1 MFYNMPSVSEITGFS
16 FLFSVLIAILL
27 YMITLLRGSKIAI
40 RREGEGKRIRLI
52 EYIPREQYY
61 FTEEGQLT
69 YYSNLKKNRLIIF
82 GGPSLI
88 LFLIF
93 KLMFSTPYQNEVNLS
108 NVLTFA
114 FFSMTIIMAV
124 FSYIYSNIIFYY
136 LIPLV
141 PLLYSLYVFDYR
153 NLPPF
158 LYIEGMG
165 VLILFSV
172 SFYCIMAFSLPLPAI
187 RKLLSLSGFLDI
199 LLSIL
204 ITLFFKSV
212 IVKMEPFF
220 YNRTVI
226 SGPLLTIE
234 NFNELISTLFLKDI
248 KVDWLAVNISNILE
262 GLGNGIN
269 IYKVQHMESVF
280 NLSDKITFSILSSYS
295 IARIIFGLK
304 DKLGKAKAREIYE
317 NLQKQSNVSYSVL
330 RDCIFYGGEKYQD
343 KIFSN
348 REYKNTI
355 ISTEQGFEFYVE
367 KRNWVIGI
375 SRFAQNVVGFL
386 KKLI

>member
-1 MFYNMPSVSEITGFS
+1 MFYNMPSVSEITDFS

-40 RREGEGKRIRLI
+40 RRKGKGKRIRLI

-69 YYSNLKKNRLIIF
+69 YYHNLKKNRLVIF
-82 GGPSLI
+82 VCLSLI

-93 KLMFSTPYQNEVNLS
+93 KLTFHIPYQNEVKLS

-114 FFSMTIIMAV
+114 FFAMATIMV
-124 FSYIYSNIIFYY
+124 MFNYIYSNIIFYY
-136 LIPLV
+136 LIPLS

-199 LLSIL
+199 FLSIL

-212 IVKMEPFF
+212 IVKMEPYF
-220 YNRTVI
+220 YNGTVI

-234 NFNELISTLFLKDI
+234 NFNGLISTLFLKDI
-248 KVDWLAVNISNILE
+248 KVDWLVVNIPNILE

-269 IYKVQHMESVF
+269 IYKVQHIESVF

-317 NLQKQSNVSYSVL
+317 NLQ
-330 RDCIFYGGEKYQD
+330 
-343 KIFSN
+343 
-348 REYKNTI
+348 
-355 ISTEQGFEFYVE
+355 
-367 KRNWVIGI
+367 
-375 SRFAQNVVGFL
+375 
-386 KKLI
+386 

>member
-16 FLFSVLIAILL
+16 FQFLVLIAIIL
-27 YMITLLRGSKIAI
+27 YVITLLRGSKIAI
-40 RREGEGKRIRLI
+40 RREGKGKRIRLI

-114 FFSMTIIMAV
+114 FFSMTTIMAV

-172 SFYCIMAFSLPLPAI
+172 SFFCILAFSLPLPAI

-234 NFNELISTLFLKDI
+234 NFNGLISTLFLKDI
-248 KVDWLAVNISNILE
+248 KVDWLAVNIPNILE

-295 IARIIFGLK
+295 IARILFGLK
-304 DKLGKAKAREIYE
+304 DKLGKAKAKDIYE
-317 NLQKQSNVSYSVL
+317 KIENQENADYEDL

-348 REYKNTI
+348 REYKKTI
-355 ISTEQGFEFYVE
+355 ISTEQGFQFYVE
-367 KRNWVIGI
+367 KCNWINTI
-375 SRFAQNVVGFL
+375 SKFSKNVVEFL

>member
-1 MFYNMPSVSEITGFS
+1 MPSVSEITGFS
-16 FLFSVLIAILL
+16 FQFLVLIAIIL
-27 YMITLLRGSKIAI
+27 YVITLLRGSKIAI
-40 RREGEGKRIRLI
+40 RREGKGKRIRLI

-114 FFSMTIIMAV
+114 FFSMTTIMAV

-199 LLSIL
+199 FLSIL

-212 IVKMEPFF
+212 IVKMEPYF
-220 YNRTVI
+220 YNGTVI

-234 NFNELISTLFLKDI
+234 NFNGLISTLFLKDI
-248 KVDWLAVNISNILE
+248 KVDWLAVNIPNILE

-295 IARIIFGLK
+295 IARILFGLK
-304 DKLGKAKAREIYE
+304 DKLGKAKAKDIYE
-317 NLQKQSNVSYSVL
+317 KIENQENADYEDL

-348 REYKNTI
+348 REYKKTI
-355 ISTEQGFEFYVE
+355 ISTEQGFQFYVE
-367 KRNWVIGI
+367 KCNWINTI
-375 SRFAQNVVGFL
+375 SKFSKNVVEFL

>member
-1 MFYNMPSVSEITGFS
+1 MFYNMPSVSEITDFS

-40 RREGEGKRIRLI
+40 RRKGKGKRIRLI

-69 YYSNLKKNRLIIF
+69 YYHNLKKNRLVIF
-82 GGPSLI
+82 VCLSLI

-93 KLMFSTPYQNEVNLS
+93 KLTFHIPYQNEVKLS

-114 FFSMTIIMAV
+114 FFAMATIMV
-124 FSYIYSNIIFYY
+124 MFNYIYSNIIFYY
-136 LIPLV
+136 LIPLS

-199 LLSIL
+199 FLSIL

-212 IVKMEPFF
+212 IVKMEPYF
-220 YNRTVI
+220 YNGTVI

-234 NFNELISTLFLKDI
+234 NFNGLISTLFLKDI
-248 KVDWLAVNISNILE
+248 KVDWLVVNIPNI
-262 GLGNGIN
+262 
-269 IYKVQHMESVF
+269 
-280 NLSDKITFSILSSYS
+280 
-295 IARIIFGLK
+295 
-304 DKLGKAKAREIYE
+304 
-317 NLQKQSNVSYSVL
+317 
-330 RDCIFYGGEKYQD
+330 
-343 KIFSN
+343 
-348 REYKNTI
+348 
-355 ISTEQGFEFYVE
+355 
-367 KRNWVIGI
+367 
-375 SRFAQNVVGFL
+375 
-386 KKLI
+386 

>member
-1 MFYNMPSVSEITGFS
+1 MPSVSEITGFS
-16 FLFSVLIAILL
+16 FQFLVLIAIIL
-27 YMITLLRGSKIAI
+27 YVITLLRGSKIAI
-40 RREGEGKRIRLI
+40 RREGKGKRIRLI

-69 YYSNLKKNRLIIF
+69 YYSNLKKNRLMIF

-114 FFSMTIIMAV
+114 FFSMTTIMAV

-172 SFYCIMAFSLPLPAI
+172 SFYCILAFSLPLPAI

-234 NFNELISTLFLKDI
+234 NFNGLISTLFLKDI
-248 KVDWLAVNISNILE
+248 KVDWLAVNIPNILE

-295 IARIIFGLK
+295 IARILFGLK
-304 DKLGKAKAREIYE
+304 DKLGKAKAKDIYE
-317 NLQKQSNVSYSVL
+317 KIENQENADYEDL

-348 REYKNTI
+348 REYKKTI
-355 ISTEQGFEFYVE
+355 ISTEQGFQFYVE
-367 KRNWVIGI
+367 KCNWINTI
-375 SRFAQNVVGFL
+375 SKFSKNVVEFL

>member
-1 MFYNMPSVSEITGFS
+1 MFYNMPSVSEITDFS

-40 RREGEGKRIRLI
+40 RRKGKGKRIRLI

-93 KLMFSTPYQNEVNLS
+93 KLMFSTPYHNEVNLS

-114 FFSMTIIMAV
+114 FFSMTTIMAV

-172 SFYCIMAFSLPLPAI
+172 SFYCILAFSLPLPAI

-234 NFNELISTLFLKDI
+234 NFNGLISTLFLKDI
-248 KVDWLAVNISNILE
+248 KVDWLAVNIPNILE

-295 IARIIFGLK
+295 IARILFGLK
-304 DKLGKAKAREIYE
+304 DKLGKAKAKDIYE
-317 NLQKQSNVSYSVL
+317 KIENQENADYEDL

-348 REYKNTI
+348 REYKKTI
-355 ISTEQGFEFYVE
+355 ISTEQGFQFYVE
-367 KRNWVIGI
+367 KCNWINTI
-375 SRFAQNVVGFL
+375 SKFSKNVVEFL

>member
-16 FLFSVLIAILL
+16 FQFLVLIAIIL
-27 YMITLLRGSKIAI
+27 YVITLLRGSKIAI
-40 RREGEGKRIRLI
+40 RREGKGKRIRLI

-114 FFSMTIIMAV
+114 FFSMTTIMAV

-172 SFYCIMAFSLPLPAI
+172 SFYCILAFSLPLPAI

-234 NFNELISTLFLKDI
+234 NFNGLISTLFLKDI
-248 KVDWLAVNISNILE
+248 KVDWLAVNIPNILE

-295 IARIIFGLK
+295 IARILFGLK
-304 DKLGKAKAREIYE
+304 DKLGKAKAKDIYE
-317 NLQKQSNVSYSVL
+317 KIENQENADYEDL

-348 REYKNTI
+348 REYKKTI
-355 ISTEQGFEFYVE
+355 ISTEQGFQFYVE
-367 KRNWVIGI
+367 KCNWINTI
-375 SRFAQNVVGFL
+375 SKFSKNVVEFL
-386 KKLI
+386 KKRI

>member
-1 MFYNMPSVSEITGFS
+1 MPSVSEITGFS
-16 FLFSVLIAILL
+16 FQFLVLIAIIL
-27 YMITLLRGSKIAI
+27 YVITLLRGSKIAI
-40 RREGEGKRIRLI
+40 RREGKGKRIRLI

-220 YNRTVI
+220 YDRTVF
-226 SGPLLTIE
+226 SGSLVTIE
-234 NFNELISTLFLKDI
+234 NINGLISTLFIKDI
-248 KVDWLAVNISNILE
+248 KVDWLAVNIPIILE
-262 GLGNGIN
+262 GLGDGIN
-269 IYKVQHMESVF
+269 IFKIQRVESVF
-280 NLSDKITFSILSSYS
+280 NMSDKITYAIISSYS

-304 DKLGKAKAREIYE
+304 DKLGKAKAKDIYE
-317 NLQKQSNVSYSVL
+317 KIENQENADYEDL

-367 KRNWVIGI
+367 KCNWINTI
-375 SRFAQNVVGFL
+375 SKFSQNVVEFL

>member
-1 MFYNMPSVSEITGFS
+1 MFYNMPSVSEITFFS

-27 YMITLLRGSKIAI
+27 YMITLLRDSKIAI
-40 RREGEGKRIRLI
+40 KRAGKGKRIRLI

-61 FTEEGQLT
+61 STEEGQLT
-69 YYSNLKKNRLIIF
+69 YYHNLKKNRLVIF
-82 GGPSLI
+82 VCLSLI

-93 KLMFSTPYQNEVNLS
+93 KLTFHIPYQNEVKLS
-108 NVLTFA
+108 NVLTSA
-114 FFSMTIIMAV
+114 LFSIVTIMAV
-124 FSYIYSNIIFYY
+124 FNYIYSNIVFYY

-199 LLSIL
+199 FLSIL

-220 YNRTVI
+220 YDRTVF
-226 SGPLLTIE
+226 SGSLVTIE
-234 NFNELISTLFLKDI
+234 NINGLSSIFFINSI
-248 KVDWLAVNISNILE
+248 KLDKVAVNIPVILKE
-262 GLGNGIN
+262 IGDVIN
-269 IYKVQHMESVF
+269 IYKIQRVESVF
-280 NLSDKITFSILSSYS
+280 NLSDKITFAVLSSYS
-295 IARIIFGLK
+295 IARILFGLK
-304 DKLGKAKAREIYE
+304 DKLGKAKAKDIYE
-317 NLQKQSNVSYSVL
+317 KIENQENADYEDL

-348 REYKNTI
+348 REYKKTI
-355 ISTEQGFEFYVE
+355 ISTEQGFHFYVE
-367 KRNWVIGI
+367 KCNWINTI
-375 SRFAQNVVGFL
+375 SKFSKNVVEFL

>member
-1 MFYNMPSVSEITGFS
+1 MVMFN
-16 FLFSVLIAILL
+16 
-27 YMITLLRGSKIAI
+27 
-40 RREGEGKRIRLI
+40 
-52 EYIPREQYY
+52 
-61 FTEEGQLT
+61 
-69 YYSNLKKNRLIIF
+69 
-82 GGPSLI
+82 
-88 LFLIF
+88 
-93 KLMFSTPYQNEVNLS
+93 
-108 NVLTFA
+108 
-114 FFSMTIIMAV
+114 
-124 FSYIYSNIIFYY
+124 YIYSNIIFYY
-136 LIPLV
+136 LIPLS

-199 LLSIL
+199 FLSIL

-212 IVKMEPFF
+212 IVKMEPYF
-220 YNRTVI
+220 YNGTVI

-234 NFNELISTLFLKDI
+234 NFNGLISTLFLKDI
-248 KVDWLAVNISNILE
+248 KVDWLVVNIPNILE

-269 IYKVQHMESVF
+269 IYKVQHIESVF

-343 KIFSN
+343 KIFFN

-367 KRNWVIGI
+367 KCNWVISI
-375 SRFAQNVVGFL
+375 SHFTQNVVGFL

>member
-1 MFYNMPSVSEITGFS
+1 MPSVSEITGFS
-16 FLFSVLIAILL
+16 FQFLVLIAIIL
-27 YMITLLRGSKIAI
+27 YVITLLRGSKIAI
-40 RREGEGKRIRLI
+40 RREGKGKRIRLI

-114 FFSMTIIMAV
+114 FFSMTTIMAV

-172 SFYCIMAFSLPLPAI
+172 SFYCILAFSLPLPAI

-234 NFNELISTLFLKDI
+234 NFNGLISTLFLKDI
-248 KVDWLAVNISNILE
+248 KVDWLAVNIPNILE

-295 IARIIFGLK
+295 IARILFGLK
-304 DKLGKAKAREIYE
+304 DKLGKAKAKDIYE
-317 NLQKQSNVSYSVL
+317 KIENQENADYEDL

-348 REYKNTI
+348 REYKKTI
-355 ISTEQGFEFYVE
+355 ISTEQGFQFYVE
-367 KRNWVIGI
+367 KCNWINTI
-375 SRFAQNVVGFL
+375 SKFSKNVVEFL

>member
-16 FLFSVLIAILL
+16 FQFLVLIAIIL
-27 YMITLLRGSKIAI
+27 YVITLLRGSKIAI
-40 RREGEGKRIRLI
+40 RREGKGKRIRLI

-114 FFSMTIIMAV
+114 FFSMTTIMAV

-172 SFYCIMAFSLPLPAI
+172 SFYCILAFSLPLPAI

-234 NFNELISTLFLKDI
+234 NFNGLISTLFLKDI
-248 KVDWLAVNISNILE
+248 KVDWLAVNIPNILE

-295 IARIIFGLK
+295 IARILFGLK
-304 DKLGKAKAREIYE
+304 DKLGKAKAKDIYE
-317 NLQKQSNVSYSVL
+317 KIENQENADYEDL

-348 REYKNTI
+348 REYKKTI
-355 ISTEQGFEFYVE
+355 ISTEQGFQFYVE
-367 KRNWVIGI
+367 KCNWINTI
-375 SRFAQNVVGFL
+375 SKFSKNVVEFL

>member
-1 MFYNMPSVSEITGFS
+1 MPSVSEITGFS
-16 FLFSVLIAILL
+16 FQFLVLIAIIL
-27 YMITLLRGSKIAI
+27 YVITLLRGSKIAI
-40 RREGEGKRIRLI
+40 RREGKGKRIRLI

-114 FFSMTIIMAV
+114 FFSMTTIMAV

-199 LLSIL
+199 FLSIL

-234 NFNELISTLFLKDI
+234 NFNGLISTLFLKDI
-248 KVDWLAVNISNILE
+248 KVDWLAVNIPNILE

-295 IARIIFGLK
+295 IARILFGLK
-304 DKLGKAKAREIYE
+304 DKLGKAKAKDIYE
-317 NLQKQSNVSYSVL
+317 KIENQENADYEDL

-348 REYKNTI
+348 REYKKTI
-355 ISTEQGFEFYVE
+355 ISTEQGFQFYVE
-367 KRNWVIGI
+367 KCNWINTI
-375 SRFAQNVVGFL
+375 SKFSKNVVEFL